1 MPTQTT
7 RTSHRA
13 SVLQTAYGSS
23 RSIPGK
29 FISLTQRPAPSISQA
44 WSRAPLSPLTPLLQE
59 QSPDGPHFR
68 VIPDDDDLYGNEHP
82 DTPVPG
88 GGGGDDGNGDDP
100 DDSPDSSS
108 FDTTTSDTK
117 QNFRGNNP
125 EDDLN
130 NVPLAFERFAQLP
143 DAIRNLTREAL

>member
-7 RTSHRA
+7 RTSRHT

-23 RSIPGK
+23 QSIPGE
-29 FISLTQRPAPSISQA
+29 FISLTQRAMPSTSQA
-44 WSRAPLSPLTPLLQE
+44 WSHTPLSPLTPLPQE

-68 VIPDDDDLYGNEHP
+68 VIPDDDDLYGDECP

-100 DDSPDSSS
+100 DDSLDDSS
-108 FDTTTSDTK
+108 DTTTSNTE
-117 QNFRGNNP
+117 QNYGANNP

-130 NVPLAFERFAQLP
+130 NVPLAFEPFAQLA
-143 DAIRNLTREAL
+143 DTIRNLTREAL

>member
-7 RTSHRA
+7 RTSHRT

-23 RSIPGK
+23 RSIPGE
-29 FISLTQRPAPSISQA
+29 FISLTQQAAPSISQA
-44 WSRAPLSPLTPLLQE
+44 WLRAPLSPLTPLLQE
-59 QSPDGPHFR
+59 QSPEGPHFR
-68 VIPDDDDLYGNEHP
+68 VIPDDDDLYGDECP

-88 GGGGDDGNGDDP
+88 GSGGDDGNGDDP
-100 DDSPDSSS
+100 DNSSNDSSN
-108 FDTTTSDTK
+108 TMTSDTE

-130 NVPLAFERFAQLP
+130 NVPLAFEPFAQLA
-143 DAIRNLTREAL
+143 DEIRNLTREAL

>member
-7 RTSHRA
+7 RTSQHA

-23 RSIPGK
+23 RSIPGE
-29 FISLTQRPAPSISQA
+29 FISLTQRATPSISQA
-44 WSRAPLSPLTPLLQE
+44 WSHALLSPLTPLPQE
-59 QSPDGPHFR
+59 QSPDGPRFR
-68 VIPDDDDLYGNEHP
+68 VIPDDDDLYGNECP

-88 GGGGDDGNGDDP
+88 GGGGDDGNGNDP
-100 DDSPDSSS
+100 DDSPNDSS
-108 FDTTTSDTK
+108 DTTISDTK
-117 QNFRGNNP
+117 QNFGGNNP

-130 NVPLAFERFAQLP
+130 NVPLAFKPFAQLA